1 MPLLNKR
8 NTAFLQ
14 IFITTI
20 LWGTTYVLVRIGQAD
35 LGPMTLA
42 GIRYT
47 LAGLILLPF
56 IRLNKI
62 QLKDYQKNYWQLA
75 LLGILCFTIANG
87 ASGFALVYLPST
99 TVSFVTSLTTPLV
112 LLLGVFFLNEI
123 PNAMKIAGVGL
134 SIIGL
139 IMYFP
144 SQTFS
149 FDSPGYW
156 FLLISLLGFAFY
168 TILGRFVARS
178 GDVPFL
184 VQTSL
189 PFVIGGGLLLILAL
203 IFEGL
208 PSFTLKSGL
217 ILIWMVTFNCIIGY
231 LLYNK
236 SLAVLTALEV
246 NMVTKLQMFFSAVFA
261 FFLLGEKVTFIQI
274 LAMVVAFMGV
284 YLVQKQTRIKP
295 VIPQ

>member
-1 MPLLNKR
+1 M
-8 NTAFLQ
+8 
-14 IFITTI
+14 

-47 LAGLILLPF
+47 LAGFILLPF
-56 IRLNKI
+56 LKTKKI
-62 QLKDYQKNYWQLA
+62 QIKDYRKNYWQLA
-75 LLGILCFTIANG
+75 LLGILSFTIANG
-87 ASGFALVYLPST
+87 SSGFALVYLPST

-112 LLLGVFFLNEI
+112 LLFGIIFLNEI
-123 PNAMKIAGVGL
+123 PSALKIAGVGL
-134 SIIGL
+134 SIVGL
-139 IMYFP
+139 MMYFP
-144 SQTFS
+144 EQTLS
-149 FDSPGYW
+149 FNNPGYW

-184 VQTSL
+184 VQTSI
-189 PFVIGGGLLLILAL
+189 PFIVGGGLLLTLAL
-203 IFEGL
+203 IFEEL

-217 ILIWMVTFNCIIGY
+217 ILIWMVIFNCIIGY
-231 LLYNK
+231 LLYNQ

-261 FFLLGEKVTFIQI
+261 FFLLGEKISFLQI
-274 LAMVVAFMGV
+274 LAMIVVFFGV
-284 YLVQKQTRIKP
+284 YLVQRQTRFKP
-295 VIPQ
+295 IIPQ